1 MADEGLEVIQS
12 IREVIDISADHLDRL
27 RTQCAT
33 SVLTQQETRTLES
46 KLVRMF
52 CELLLNR
59 QNMSSDGLEI
69 STTSND
75 DLRQWL
81 RVVGLSQQTIH
92 AVIENVNSLET
103 LLKMNDEDICAIL
116 TNSNQTSEDAR
127 RLICAINNLKR
138 YQQCLKAGTE
148 PSDMFWDSWDR
159 RNNIRCLGSSPK
171 ITNNRKYP
179 HLLLNYLVLFYSGLK
194 VLIKFQVTKKIPDHF

>member
-12 IREVIDISADHLDRL
+12 LREVIDISADHLESL
-27 RTQCAT
+27 RTQCPT

-59 QNMSSDGLEI
+59 QNMSSSSLTDERLEI
-69 STTSND
+69 NSSTTCNND

-81 RVVGLSQQTIH
+81 RVVGLSQQTIN
-92 AVIENVNSLET
+92 AVIQHVNSLET
-103 LLKMNDEDICAIL
+103 LLKMNDDDICAIL
-116 TNSNQTSEDAR
+116 TSNHVNVQTEEVR
-127 RLICAINNLKR
+127 RLSCAINNLKR

-159 RNNIRCLGSSPK
+159 RNNIRLGSSPK
-171 ITNNRKYP
+171 ISNNRK
-179 HLLLNYLVLFYSGLK
+179 F
-194 VLIKFQVTKKIPDHF
+194 

>member
-59 QNMSSDGLEI
+59 QNMSDGLEI

-81 RVVGLSQQTIH
+81 RVVGLSQQTIN

-103 LLKMNDEDICAIL
+103 LLTMNDEDICAIL
-116 TNSNQTSEDAR
+116 SDSNQISEDAR
-127 RLICAINNLKR
+127 RLICAINKLKR

-159 RNNIRCLGSSPK
+159 RNNVRGLGSSPK
-171 ITNNRKYP
+171 IANNRK
-179 HLLLNYLVLFYSGLK
+179 LLYFL
-194 VLIKFQVTKKIPDHF
+194 

>member
-179 HLLLNYLVLFYSGLK
+179 HLLLNYLVLFYSGPK
-194 VLIKFQVTKKIPDHF
+194 VLIKLQVTKKNL

>member
-59 QNMSSDGLEI
+59 QNMSSGGLEI

-81 RVVGLSQQTIH
+81 RVVGLSQQTIN

-171 ITNNRKYP
+171 ITNNRKY
-179 HLLLNYLVLFYSGLK
+179 LLAPLNYLVL
-194 VLIKFQVTKKIPDHF
+194 V

>member
-27 RTQCAT
+27 RTQCQT

-59 QNMSSDGLEI
+59 QNMSSLSSSSIEDERTEI
-69 STTSND
+69 YTSNY
-75 DLRQWL
+75 DLKQWL
-81 RVVGLSQQTIH
+81 RVVGLSQQTIT
-92 AVIENVNSLET
+92 AVIQHVNSLENM
-103 LLKMNDEDICAIL
+103 LKMNDEDICAIL
-116 TNSNQTSEDAR
+116 TSNQTTVQTEEAR
-127 RLICAINNLKR
+127 RLVCAINNLKR

-148 PSDMFWDSWDR
+148 PSEMYWDSWDR
-159 RNNIRCLGSSPK
+159 RANNIRLTSSPK
-171 ITNNRKYP
+171 IMTNRKFIKIICKSFLLMKKNF
-179 HLLLNYLVLFYSGLK
+179 HL
-194 VLIKFQVTKKIPDHF
+194 